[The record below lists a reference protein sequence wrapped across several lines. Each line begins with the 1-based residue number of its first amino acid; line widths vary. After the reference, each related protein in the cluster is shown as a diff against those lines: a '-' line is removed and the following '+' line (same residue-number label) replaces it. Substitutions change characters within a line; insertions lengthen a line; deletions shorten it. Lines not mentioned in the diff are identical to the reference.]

1 MRYLQAV
8 PILLLLREAPAFSP
22 PSLITGSRDG
32 SLALMMKV
40 PFLGRF
46 RGKRSTGGKV
56 EPISIGSP
64 IPDVDVELLT
74 GDDEAIA
81 VPVSVRD
88 VVGQGTAVLVGM
100 PGAFTTTCHTKHL
113 PGYIKAAP
121 KLKELG
127 VDQIAVVTTNDRFV
141 NDQWSK
147 ECDIG
152 SSAGGV
158 AILCDADGDLVNAL
172 GLAEDMGFG
181 MGIRSKRFAILL
193 EDGKVQKVFTDDGM
207 DDCSSTSADAL
218 VASLSPD
225 VVSSDRA
232 FDPALLAVGVGG
244 VLLLAL
250 TFLNAGK
257 VVDGGSGASDVFAL
271 LNTYK

>member
-1 MRYLQAV
+1 MYFHAV
-8 PILLLLREAPAFSP
+8 PILLLLREATALSP
-22 PSLITGSRDG
+22 SSTISGSRG
-32 SLALMMKV
+32 FSHALMMKV

-46 RGKRSTGGKV
+46 RGKRLTVGKV

-64 IPDVDVELLT
+64 IPDVDVEVLT

-81 VPVSVRD
+81 VPASVRD

-127 VDQIAVVTTNDRFV
+127 VDKIAVVTTNDRFV

-152 SSAGGV
+152 SSAGVV

-181 MGIRSKRFAILL
+181 IGIRSKRFAILL
-193 EDGKVQKVFTDDGM
+193 EEGKVQQVFTDEGM

-218 VASLSPD
+218 VAFLSPD
-225 VVSSDRA
+225 VVDSDRA
-232 FDPALLAVGVGG
+232 VDPAILAVGVGG

-257 VVDGGSGASDVFAL
+257 MVDGGSGANDVFTL